1 MCEDE
6 VFEAVK
12 TFTESYLSSS
22 FDVLPSGIEVLNKK
36 RDLLCKHKDIFL
48 SKSFLFETTKR
59 FMSNFLSLDEYLM
72 SLPNHY
78 FIYLQD
84 YVAQNDSFVA
94 KEVEKIVE
102 NERRCKEVYEKFS
115 KLRINYENIGNN
127 S

>member
-6 VFEAVK
+6 VFEAIK
-12 TFTESYLSSS
+12 AFTESYLSSS

-48 SKSFLFETTKR
+48 SESFLFETAKR
-59 FMSNFLSLDEYLM
+59 FMSSFLSLDAYLI

-84 YVAQNDSFVA
+84 YVAQNDSSVA
-94 KEVEKIVE
+94 EEVEKIIE
-102 NERRCKEVYEKFS
+102 NERRCKAVYEKFS